1 MNFVVSINSLE
12 LSEEMKAILK
22 ENEIYTIDD
31 FIEHS
36 ITIFK
41 NYYQLTFDD
50 WRSIIKAFITLHA
63 VNKIQDGVVKA
74 ILRKANKKKEAPA
87 NALIINLF
95 NEKYVVATIKKG
107 KWLHEDYIFKSL
119 ARGVVFSSR
128 EDAQSFAELICANN
142 QSRVIVHNIKNAQNT
157 INVIVALTADRKNA
171 VILFGKS
178 RSEEAILQALTDE
191 KNFISTRRAYKL
203 ALAAV
208 ERINRIYDYDISVL
222 SAFVCGENGL
232 VALEIDPEED
242 EADDSSSSVYVDKSK
257 YAKALEQM
265 INKKENDHFTWGR
278 NAAISESQQ
287 RSIRC
292 IETRIYKCFQ
302 RLSEFEE
309 AAGITEEDVAYENG
323 YIEGLKIAL
332 KIQKECVS
340 DSLIGKVALI
350 DCWEVASKLG
360 IDTQKIIDC
369 VKDSNCK
376 IFIDYFDNFDM
387 LNAKVAEYDA
397 VYLIVGGRMSHSE
410 EDTFFN
416 LQMQFYE
423 MHKKQLYYICV
434 SKDYKK
440 QFFRDLFLLNDLD
453 DEEEQ

>member
-1 MNFVVSINSLE
+1 MNSVVSINSLD
-12 LSEEMKAILK
+12 LSEEMKTLLK
-22 ENEIYTIDD
+22 DNEIYTIDD

-36 ITIFK
+36 INVFK
-41 NYYQLTFDD
+41 KCFLLTFDD
-50 WRSIIKAFITLHA
+50 WHSIIKAFITLHA
-63 VNKIQDGVVKA
+63 VKKVQDRVVGAALK
-74 ILRKANKKKEAPA
+74 KPTKKEVPS
-87 NALIINLF
+87 NALIVNLF
-95 NEKYVVATIKKG
+95 DEKFVVSTIKKG
-107 KWLHEDYIFKSL
+107 KWLHEDYIIKSL

-128 EDAQSFAELICANN
+128 EDAQRFAELICVNN
-142 QSRVIVHNIKNAQNT
+142 RSRVIVHNIKNAQDT

-171 VILFGKS
+171 VILFKKS
-178 RSEEAILQALTDE
+178 KLEESILQALTDE
-191 KNFISTRRAYKL
+191 NNFFSAPRAYKL

-208 ERINRIYDYDISVL
+208 ERINQIYDYEIAVPL
-222 SAFVCGENGL
+222 AFVCGEKGL
-232 VALEIDPEED
+232 VALEITPEED
-242 EADDSSSSVYVDKSK
+242 ATDDSFLNAYVNKSK
-257 YAKALEQM
+257 YAKALEQL
-265 INKKENDHFTWGR
+265 IDKKGDDYFTWGR
-278 NAAISESQQ
+278 NAAISDSQQ

-360 IDTQKIIDC
+360 IDTQKIIGC

-387 LNAKVAEYDA
+387 LNEKVAEYDA
-397 VYLIVGGRMSHSE
+397 VYLIVGGRMSHSD